1 MMKVE
6 ENFLKII
13 KELNLNSFKQNRL
26 ENRENRKVNC

>member
-1 MMKVE
+1 MKVE